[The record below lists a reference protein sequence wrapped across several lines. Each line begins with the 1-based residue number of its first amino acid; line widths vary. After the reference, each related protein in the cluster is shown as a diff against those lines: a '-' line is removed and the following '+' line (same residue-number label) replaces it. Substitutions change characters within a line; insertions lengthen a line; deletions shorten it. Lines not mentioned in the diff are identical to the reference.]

1 MEYLYKEDINTWE
14 WEDLEA
20 RRVQPPLR
28 PKLVCPPHPLTGTAV
43 HFSCFVCMLVFGVY
57 VCAVYVCSACG
68 CGVLFASCSNL
79 YLCLSLV
86 YTVGSQ
92 LEAKLALA
100 YSLSPLPLFPSCSI
114 LLQANLLDTQFFD
127 TAVTATLPTLDD
139 EPRNFQRTCDID
151 SFDFLISSLPPAE
164 ANVSFNNC
172 ERTSSIRSGNV

>member
-1 MEYLYKEDINTWE
+1 MSPTPTHWHSCALLLFCVHACVWG
-14 WEDLEA
+14 
-20 RRVQPPLR
+20 
-28 PKLVCPPHPLTGTAV
+28 VCLCSV
-43 HFSCFVCMLVFGVY
+43 CLQCMWVWCFVCT
-57 VCAVYVCSACG
+57 
-68 CGVLFASCSNL
+68 LFQPV
-79 YLCLSLV
+79 SLPIV

-92 LEAKLALA
+92 LEAKLAVA
-100 YSLSPLPLFPSCSI
+100 YSLSLLPLFPSCSI

-164 ANVSFNNC
+164 ASVSFTNC